1 MNVNTKE
8 YCILIGSHIFNK
20 KRIEYLSECLN
31 SLLQQKIPINI
42 YLSISFDNDE
52 LKQIV
57 LNIINQLNT
66 KILKVFIQNN
76 KTAQMHHIYLLC
88 KEIKDTYKWIMFCDD
103 DDTYENNRS
112 EQIIRNISIYNS
124 KINNLVGLYESS
136 FNKNHKKQR
145 HEYWM
150 YCINIQLLTNFFNKI
165 SKYEEILKHKCC
177 DIFLGEYLR
186 RLKNN
191 NIFIQLKEQYYNYR
205 ITDNTDS
212 ITHYIQSKQSEYNKI
227 LNEHYPSIEE
237 PEFINYLLKINK
249 FLIDNIEVFLHDT
262 YCYSIIGV
270 KYERIIQNVLLIN
283 YNIKNYIDLEFSKE
297 LYKLYN
303 LINQI
308 SKELYDIPI

>member
-1 MNVNTKE
+1 M
-8 YCILIGSHIFNK
+8 
-20 KRIEYLSECLN
+20 
-31 SLLQQKIPINI
+31 QQKIPINI

-66 KILKVFIQNN
+66 KLLKVFIQNN
-76 KTAQMHHIYLLC
+76 KTAQMHHIYLLY

-103 DDTYENNRS
+103 DDTYKNNRS
-112 EQIIRNISIYNS
+112 EQIITNISIYNS

-136 FNKNHKKQR
+136 FNKNHKEQR

-150 YCINIQLLTNFFNKI
+150 YCINIQLLTKFFNKI
-165 SKYEEILKHKCC
+165 SKYEEILNHKCC

-186 RLKNN
+186 RLNN
-191 NIFIQLKEQYYNYR
+191 NNTFIQLKEQYYNYR

-212 ITHYIQSKQSEYNKI
+212 ITHYIQSKRSDYNKI
-227 LNEHYPSIEE
+227 LNDNYPSIEKV
-237 PEFINYLLKINK
+237 EFVNYLLKINK
-249 FLIDNIEVFLHDT
+249 FLFDNIEVFLHDT

-270 KYERIIQNVLLIN
+270 KFERIIQNVLLIN